1 MVNWRYFVPFYKA
14 KVDVSHIKQEN
25 TAILVIKALK
35 QMYADTNYADI
46 KEAIEGLSKTFR
58 SRYKRINEEVP
69 LN

>member
-1 MVNWRYFVPFYKA
+1 MPFYKA
-14 KVDVSHIKQEN
+14 KVDVNHIKQEN

-35 QMYADTNYADI
+35 QMYADTSYQDI

-69 LN
+69 LK

>member
-14 KVDVSHIKQEN
+14 KVDVNHIKQEN

-35 QMYADTNYADI
+35 QMYADTNYPDI
-46 KEAIEGLSKTFR
+46 KEAIEGLSKIFR

-69 LN
+69 LK